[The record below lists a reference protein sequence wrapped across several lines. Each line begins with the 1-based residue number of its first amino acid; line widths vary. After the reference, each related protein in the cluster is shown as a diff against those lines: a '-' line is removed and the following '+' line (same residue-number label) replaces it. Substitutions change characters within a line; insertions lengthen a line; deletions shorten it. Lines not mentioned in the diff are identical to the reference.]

1 MRSMPLDDSGM
12 TDRESFVRLLLPLV
26 ITYLFA

>member
-1 MRSMPLDDSGM
+1 MRSMPLDDSGV
-12 TDRESFVRLLLPLV
+12 TDPERFARLLLPLV